1 MNYGHDIEIL
11 IGNKAWHYYGET
23 GTWSMVPLGFMKND
37 VFLSNLV
44 SPTASLLQRFPSKF
58 SDKIPV
64 RIENHNP
71 GVGHHNLSLHSKLLF
86 LISPELEKEITCEL
100 TQTLITSFNSNF
112 SPIFLLI
119 FLEKTSENH

>member
-1 MNYGHDIEIL
+1 
-11 IGNKAWHYYGET
+11 
-23 GTWSMVPLGFMKND
+23 MVPLGFMKND